1 MMIDRVPV
9 ASGWRH
15 RELRHR
21 VALLATGAL
30 IVFAVACAQPGAPPG
45 GPPDAELPVLLK
57 VLPESNA
64 VNVRTPA
71 VVMQFDEVI
80 SERSAGAGVRAAGSG
95 TNSLNSVLVLSPSDG
110 RDEVVW
116 RRTVLELRPRRGFRP
131 NTTYRVTLNPGLAD
145 LRGNQ
150 TTEAFDFVFS
160 TGPTAASGE
169 VRGVLF
175 DWTTGKPAL
184 NARVDLYRDADSTF
198 RWSARTD
205 STGRFRVRD
214 LDAGSYELRAWV
226 DANND
231 RRISFRE
238 ISDSTRVTLTDTVS
252 LELYAYV
259 RDTLP
264 SRIEN
269 VELVDSTGIR
279 VRFDRGIVYD
289 WDGVGATLL
298 AADSSE
304 IPLAGPMV
312 ASAQFDSLAKL
323 RRAAA
328 DSAAKVA
335 ADSAARVA
343 ADSAGA
349 DTTTA
354 DTLVIR
360 VPRAETDSTPAERSA
375 ADRAAADSAAA
386 DSVAADTLPPAP
398 VFGRKV
404 PEVSWTVPLNAPL
417 APGAYRIRIRGA
429 RGLNGREVDTD
440 REFRVR
446 EAPPPAPADTT
457 TPPSTEPTT
466 PPTTPPATPPAT
478 PSSTPPATLPNAPAP
493 RTPPPSEIRR
503 P

>member
-1 MMIDRVPV
+1 MSSRVLV
-9 ASGWRH
+9 ASRVRH
-15 RELRHR
+15 RERQHRERLHR
-21 VALLATGAL
+21 VALLAAGAL

-71 VVMQFDEVI
+71 VVLQFDEVI
-80 SERSAGAGVRAAGSG
+80 SERSAGAGVQSSRNAA
-95 TNSLNSVLVLSPSDG
+95 TSLNSVLLVSPSDG
-110 RDEVVW
+110 RDEVIW

-131 NTTYRVTLNPGLAD
+131 NTTYRVTLNAGLAD
-145 LRGNQ
+145 LRNNR

-160 TGPTAASGE
+160 TGPTTASGE

-175 DWTTGKPAL
+175 DWTTGRAVP
-184 NARVDLYRDADSTF
+184 NARVDLYRDGDSTF
-198 RWSARTD
+198 RWSARSD
-205 STGRFRVRD
+205 SSGFFRVRD
-214 LDAGSYELRAWV
+214 LDAGSYEVRAWV

-259 RDTLP
+259 RDTLR

-269 VELVDSTGIR
+269 VELLDSTGIR
-279 VRFDRGIVYD
+279 VRFDRGIVQD
-289 WDGVGATLL
+289 WDGIGATLL

-304 IPLAGPMV
+304 IPLGGPML
-312 ASAQFDSLAKL
+312 ASAQYDSLAAL

-328 DSAAKVA
+328 DSVAKVA

-343 ADSAGA
+343 ADSAGVDSA
-349 DTTTA
+349 GVDSAGVDPTATDTLAMRVPPADVDTTPA
-354 DTLVIR
+354 DDI
-360 VPRAETDSTPAERSA
+360 ATDSTAAERSA
-375 ADRAAADSAAA
+375 AD
-386 DSVAADTLPPAP
+386 TLPPGP
-398 VFGRKV
+398 VFGRTV
-404 PEVSWTVPLNAPL
+404 PEISWAVPLNAPL
-417 APGAYRIRIRGA
+417 TPGSYRIRIRGA
-429 RGLNGREVDTD
+429 RGLNGRETDTD

-446 EAPPPAPADTT
+446 AAPPPAPADT
-457 TPPSTEPTT
+457 ST
-466 PPTTPPATPPAT
+466 PPTPATPPAET
-478 PSSTPPATLPNAPAP
+478 
-493 RTPPPSEIRR
+493 RR

>member
-1 MMIDRVPV
+1 MSSRVLV
-9 ASGWRH
+9 ASRVRH
-15 RELRHR
+15 RERQHRERLHR
-21 VALLATGAL
+21 VALLAAGAL

-71 VVMQFDEVI
+71 VVLQFDEVI
-80 SERSAGAGVRAAGSG
+80 SERSAGAGVQSSRNAA
-95 TNSLNSVLVLSPSDG
+95 TSLNSVLLVSPSDG
-110 RDEVVW
+110 RDEVIW

-131 NTTYRVTLNPGLAD
+131 NTTYRVTLNAGLAD
-145 LRGNQ
+145 LRNNR

-160 TGPTAASGE
+160 TGPTTASGE

-175 DWTTGKPAL
+175 DWTTGRAAP
-184 NARVDLYRDADSTF
+184 NARVDLYRDGDSTF
-198 RWSARTD
+198 RWSARSD
-205 STGRFRVRD
+205 SSGFFRVRD
-214 LDAGSYELRAWV
+214 LDAGSYEVRAWV

-259 RDTLP
+259 RDTLR

-269 VELVDSTGIR
+269 VELLDSTGIR
-279 VRFDRGIVYD
+279 VRFDRGIVQD
-289 WDGVGATLL
+289 WDGIGATLL

-304 IPLAGPMV
+304 IPLGGPML
-312 ASAQFDSLAKL
+312 ASAQYDSLAAL

-328 DSAAKVA
+328 DSVAKVA

-343 ADSAGA
+343 ADSAGVDSA
-349 DTTTA
+349 GVDSAGVDPTATDTLAMRVPPADVDTTPA
-354 DTLVIR
+354 DDI
-360 VPRAETDSTPAERSA
+360 ATDSTAAERSA
-375 ADRAAADSAAA
+375 AD
-386 DSVAADTLPPAP
+386 TLPPGP
-398 VFGRKV
+398 VFGRTV
-404 PEVSWTVPLNAPL
+404 PEISWAVPLNAPL
-417 APGAYRIRIRGA
+417 TPGSYRIRIRGA
-429 RGLNGREVDTD
+429 RGLNGRETDTD

-446 EAPPPAPADTT
+446 AAPPPAPADT
-457 TPPSTEPTT
+457 ST
-466 PPTTPPATPPAT
+466 PPTPATPPAET
-478 PSSTPPATLPNAPAP
+478 
-493 RTPPPSEIRR
+493 RR